1 MMLRKHVT
9 NAAKRLQQAGIH
21 NTEALADA
29 ELLARHVLD
38 WDRSTYLLR
47 NHEPPPTTFDTA
59 YEAIIERRTAREPV
73 SLITQQRE
81 FWGLDFSVKPGVLIP
96 RPETELIVETAIDLF
111 SDRINTKLSI
121 ADIGTGS
128 GCLAVAL
135 ALEFPNSI
143 ISALDTSATALEI
156 ARNNCVVHSVTDR
169 VRLLENN
176 FETWLSSRSSPFYEL
191 DLIVANLPYIPQG
204 TIKNLS
210 PEVQIYEPH
219 CALNGGPDGLLLIRK
234 LLALAPT
241 FLSEKGFLLL
251 EIGEA
256 QAPALQEI
264 LKSIPTLVL
273 NGFRSDLQ
281 GIPRTT
287 IIERSNPS

>member
-1 MMLRKHVT
+1 MTLREHVT
-9 NAAKRLQQAGIH
+9 NAAKRLRQAGIKDS
-21 NTEALADA
+21 EALADA

-38 WDRSTYLLR
+38 WDRTTYLLR
-47 NHEPPPTTFDTA
+47 NHEPSPQTFDVA
-59 YEAIIERRTAREPV
+59 YETTIKRRSEREPV

-156 ARNNCVVHSVTDR
+156 ARNNCIVHSVTDR

-176 FETWLSSRSSPFYEL
+176 FETWLSSRSSPLYEL

-204 TIKNLS
+204 TIKTLS
-210 PEVQIYEPH
+210 PEVQNYEPH

-234 LLALAPT
+234 LLTLAPT

-264 LKSIPTLVL
+264 LESIPTLVL

>member
-1 MMLRKHVT
+1 MTLRKHVT

>member
-1 MMLRKHVT
+1 MTLRKRVT

-21 NTEALADA
+21 NAEALADA

-38 WDRSTYLLR
+38 WDRSMYLLR
-47 NHEPPPTTFDTA
+47 SHEPPPSKFDAA

-73 SLITQQRE
+73 SLITQQKE

-96 RPETELIVETAIDLF
+96 RPETELIVETAVDLF

-143 ISALDTSATALEI
+143 INALDTSVTALTI
-156 ARNNCVVHSVTDR
+156 AKNNCVVHSVTDR

-176 FETWLSSRSSPFYEL
+176 FETWLSSHSRSSYEL

-210 PEVQIYEPH
+210 PEVQNYEPH
-219 CALNGGPDGLLLIRK
+219 CALNGGPDGLFLIRK
-234 LLALAPT
+234 LLTLAPT
-241 FLSEKGFLLL
+241 FLSKKGFLLL

-264 LKSIPTLVL
+264 LESIPTLVL

-281 GIPRTT
+281 GIPRTA

>member
-9 NAAKRLQQAGIH
+9 NAAKRLQKAGIH

-47 NHEPPPTTFDTA
+47 NHEPPPATFDTA
-59 YEAIIERRTAREPV
+59 YEATIERRTAREPV

-210 PEVQIYEPH
+210 PEVQNYEPH

>member
-21 NTEALADA
+21 NAEALADA

-47 NHEPPPTTFDTA
+47 NHEPPPSKFDAA

>member
-1 MMLRKHVT
+1 MTLREHVT
-9 NAAKRLQQAGIH
+9 NAAKRLRQAGIKDS
-21 NTEALADA
+21 EALADA

-38 WDRSTYLLR
+38 WDRTTYLLR
-47 NHEPPPTTFDTA
+47 NHEPSPQTFDVA
-59 YEAIIERRTAREPV
+59 YETTIKRRSEREPV
-73 SLITQQRE
+73 SLITQQKE

-176 FETWLSSRSSPFYEL
+176 FETWLSSRSSPLYEL

-204 TIKNLS
+204 TIKTLS
-210 PEVQIYEPH
+210 PEVQNYEPH

-234 LLALAPT
+234 LLTLAPT

-264 LKSIPTLVL
+264 LESIPTLVL

>member
-1 MMLRKHVT
+1 MTLREHVT
-9 NAAKRLQQAGIH
+9 NAAKRLRQAGIKDS
-21 NTEALADA
+21 EALADA

-38 WDRSTYLLR
+38 WDRTTYLLR
-47 NHEPPPTTFDTA
+47 NHEPSPQTFDVA
-59 YEAIIERRTAREPV
+59 YETTIKRRSEREPV

-96 RPETELIVETAIDLF
+96 RPETELIVETAVDLF

-176 FETWLSSRSSPFYEL
+176 FETWLSSRSSPLYEL

-204 TIKNLS
+204 TIKTLS
-210 PEVQIYEPH
+210 PEVQNYEPH

-234 LLALAPT
+234 LLTLAPT

-264 LKSIPTLVL
+264 LESIPTLVL

>member
-9 NAAKRLQQAGIH
+9 NAATRLQKAGIH

-210 PEVQIYEPH
+210 PEVQNYEPH

>member
-1 MMLRKHVT
+1 M
-9 NAAKRLQQAGIH
+9 
-21 NTEALADA
+21 ADA

-47 NHEPPPTTFDTA
+47 NHEPPPSKFDAA

-234 LLALAPT
+234 LLTLAPT

-264 LKSIPTLVL
+264 LESIPTLVL

>member
-1 MMLRKHVT
+1 MTLREHVT
-9 NAAKRLQQAGIH
+9 NAAKRLRQAGIKDS
-21 NTEALADA
+21 EALADA

-38 WDRSTYLLR
+38 WDRTTYLLR
-47 NHEPPPTTFDTA
+47 NHEPSPQTVDGA
-59 YEAIIERRTAREPV
+59 YETTIKRRSEREPV

-176 FETWLSSRSSPFYEL
+176 FETWLSSRSSPLYEL

-204 TIKNLS
+204 TIKTLS
-210 PEVQIYEPH
+210 PEVQNYEPH

-234 LLALAPT
+234 LLTLAPT

-264 LKSIPTLVL
+264 LESIPTLVL

>member
-1 MMLRKHVT
+1 M
-9 NAAKRLQQAGIH
+9 
-21 NTEALADA
+21 
-29 ELLARHVLD
+29 
-38 WDRSTYLLR
+38 
-47 NHEPPPTTFDTA
+47 
-59 YEAIIERRTAREPV
+59 
-73 SLITQQRE
+73 
-81 FWGLDFSVKPGVLIP
+81 
-96 RPETELIVETAIDLF
+96 
-111 SDRINTKLSI
+111 
-121 ADIGTGS
+121 
-128 GCLAVAL
+128 
-135 ALEFPNSI
+135 
-143 ISALDTSATALEI
+143 
-156 ARNNCVVHSVTDR
+156 
-169 VRLLENN
+169 ENN
-176 FETWLSSRSSPFYEL
+176 FETWLSSRSSPLYKL

-210 PEVQIYEPH
+210 PEVQNYEPH

-281 GIPRTT
+281 GIPRTA

>member
-9 NAAKRLQQAGIH
+9 NAAKRLHQAGIH

>member
-1 MMLRKHVT
+1 MTLREHVT
-9 NAAKRLQQAGIH
+9 NAAKRLRQAGIKDS
-21 NTEALADA
+21 EALADA

-38 WDRSTYLLR
+38 WDRTTYLLR
-47 NHEPPPTTFDTA
+47 NHEPSPQTFDVA
-59 YEAIIERRTAREPV
+59 YETTIKRRSEREPV

-176 FETWLSSRSSPFYEL
+176 FETWLSSRSSPLYEL

-204 TIKNLS
+204 TIKTLS
-210 PEVQIYEPH
+210 PEVQNYEPH

-234 LLALAPT
+234 LLTLAPT

-264 LKSIPTLVL
+264 LESIPTLVL

>member
-9 NAAKRLQQAGIH
+9 NAAKRLHQAGIH

-176 FETWLSSRSSPFYEL
+176 FETWLSSRSTPFYEL

-210 PEVQIYEPH
+210 PEVQNYEPH

>member
-219 CALNGGPDGLLLIRK
+219 CALNGGPDGLLLFRK

>member
-9 NAAKRLQQAGIH
+9 NAAKRLHQAGIH

-47 NHEPPPTTFDTA
+47 NHEPPPSKFDAA

-210 PEVQIYEPH
+210 PEVQNYEPH

>member
-9 NAAKRLQQAGIH
+9 NAAKRLHQAGIH

-47 NHEPPPTTFDTA
+47 NHEPPPSKFDAA